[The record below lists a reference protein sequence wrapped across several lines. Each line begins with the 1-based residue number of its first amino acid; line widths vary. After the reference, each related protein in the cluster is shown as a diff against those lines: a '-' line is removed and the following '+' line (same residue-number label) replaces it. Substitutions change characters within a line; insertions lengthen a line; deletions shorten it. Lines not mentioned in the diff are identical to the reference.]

1 MTKQLTPQEKAA
13 ITRAKNKAEREG
25 LAQEGEDPI
34 ITTIGIFKTGSG
46 WRFTKLQTQGDVV
59 VNREETD
66 HDTLRA
72 YCFDEL
78 KVQAIKTF
86 MGDTY

>member
-1 MTKQLTPQEKAA
+1 MAKAK
-13 ITRAKNKAEREG
+13 AKKEE
-25 LAQEGEDPI
+25 LPV

-46 WRFTKLQTQGDVV
+46 WRFTKLKTQGDKVV
-59 VNREETD
+59 EREETD